1 MFVHELKREVERLE
15 RRVEALEDLMA
26 SILGREPDS
35 VRVVLT
41 RVSSMDEAVDTGVVV
56 MSITTLVVGGTATA
70 SLEYFNSADPT
81 TVLASP
87 AGATATF
94 EDDNP
99 TCASIDGNTGAVVAL
114 TAGVANIGTAGAI
127 VTLADGTKL
136 PVTPLALT
144 VTAVVA
150 VGPDAARVVLN

>member
-1 MFVHELKREVERLE
+1 MFEHELRREVERLE
-15 RRVEALEDLMA
+15 RRVEALEDLVRG
-26 SILGREPDS
+26 ILGREPDS
-35 VRVVLT
+35 VRVVLIG
-41 RVSSMDEAVDTGVVV
+41 DT
-56 MSITTLVVGGTATA
+56 MSLTTLVVGGTATA

-127 VTLADGTKL
+127 VTLADGTTL